1 MKHDNIP
8 EWPGYYISKSGKVY
22 SRFIRGSRVL
32 GSSWNLLKSHK
43 RPKYL
48 NVTLHNQK
56 QVGRFYIHRLVA
68 MVYIPNP
75 NNLPIVMHLDNN
87 IYNNHV
93 SNLKW
98 GTQKENLE
106 QAISEQR
113 SFAFVPNDDRQPARK
128 ISLKQEQLIRKA
140 WDNHIKTIKNPKK
153 YIKDFI
159 RNQAN
164 LYEVGDRTIRK
175 ILQNRKD
182 QPIYSIPLD
191 DIKSDLKNGLSR
203 KEICKRYE
211 ISKTTLRKWLKN
223 DNKPI

>member
-8 EWPGYYISKSGKVY
+8 GWPGYYISKSGKVY

-32 GSSWNLLKSHK
+32 GSDWNLLKPHK

-75 NNLPIVMHLDNN
+75 NNLPIVMHLDND

-106 QAISEQR
+106 QAIFEQR

-128 ISLKQEQLIRKA
+128 ISLKQEQLIREA
-140 WDNHIKTIKNPKK
+140 WDNHIKTLKNPKK

-191 DIKSDLKNGLSR
+191 DIKSDLKRGLSR
-203 KEICKRYE
+203 KEICKIYE
-211 ISKTTLRKWLKN
+211 ISKTTLRKWLKD
-223 DNKPI
+223 DNKSI

>member
-8 EWPGYYISKSGKVY
+8 GWPGYYISKSGKVY

-43 RPKYL
+43 RSKYL

>member
-8 EWPGYYISKSGKVY
+8 GWPGYYISKSGKVY

-98 GTQKENLE
+98 GTQKEDLE

>member
-8 EWPGYYISKSGKVY
+8 GWPGYYISKSGINL

-98 GTQKENLE
+98 GTQKEDLE